1 MRTVP
6 RQQEVDI
13 LAVVLIAGLCEC
25 VFSFCLGKAKAAIG
39 LNHWMWIGLFIVFC
53 GLSMFLLLKS
63 IRVLPLSTAYPVWT
77 GIGAVGTVLLGILLF
92 HEPGSFWKVF
102 FTATLIFFIIGLKTV
117 AA

>member
-1 MRTVP
+1 MRVCFLLLSGQGQSGHRP
-6 RQQEVDI
+6 EPLDVDRPFH
-13 LAVVLIAGLCEC
+13 C
-25 VFSFCLGKAKAAIG
+25 
-39 LNHWMWIGLFIVFC
+39 FC

-92 HEPGSFWKVF
+92 HEPASFWKVF
-102 FTATLIFFIIGLKTV
+102 FTATLILSIIGLKTV